1 MTIGTD
7 GKSDDEKSRQELI
20 AELRDLRAKQ
30 AGAEIFKRAR
40 TDVAVSTG
48 AVTAQ
53 VINDALDAA
62 PALISLID
70 TELRYR
76 YVNEAYK
83 RWFCRVEQPTVDN
96 TRGTGLGLPLS
107 KSLIEMHGG
116 AFRLSSTFGEGT
128 KVSFTLPAH
137 RAIYRSSRVAG

>member
-53 VINDALDAA
+53 VINDALDAT
-62 PALISLID
+62 PALIAFID

-76 YVNEAYK
+76 YVNEAYE
-83 RWFCRVEQPTVDN
+83 RWFGLSTDGIIGRLVEDIIDPAAYAVFRKGIDRVY
-96 TRGTGLGLPLS
+96 S
-107 KSLIEMHGG
+107 
-116 AFRLSSTFGEGT
+116 GE
-128 KVSFTLPAH
+128 
-137 RAIYRSSRVAG
+137 